1 MAIMHLTLKT
11 GAKGK
16 AASHAQYIVREGKYA
31 SREDAVM
38 VESGNMPTWAKENP
52 RKFWKAAD
60 KFERANGRTY
70 TELEISLPRE
80 LTQEQQIALV
90 REYTKNVLGDRHAYT
105 WAIHNPTAA
114 DGQKNPHVH
123 LMFTERTNDGFERS
137 EENFFKRYNPTN
149 PEQGGAVKDRL
160 FSHRSFVYS
169 VREEWSVT
177 ANHFMESIGVDARID
192 HRSYKEQGIDLTKY
206 EKEMD

>member
-1 MAIMHLTLKT
+1 MAQSDTSLQSNARFRVSLAEKQNLVYDLAIKGDLMAIMHLTLKT

-90 REYTKNVLGDRHAYT
+90 RE
-105 WAIHNPTAA
+105 
-114 DGQKNPHVH
+114 
-123 LMFTERTNDGFERS
+123 
-137 EENFFKRYNPTN
+137 
-149 PEQGGAVKDRL
+149 
-160 FSHRSFVYS
+160 
-169 VREEWSVT
+169 
-177 ANHFMESIGVDARID
+177 
-192 HRSYKEQGIDLTKY
+192 
-206 EKEMD
+206 